1 MFTFSEHLSYVA
13 KSRSLVMSLAGSLLL
28 NLASILFYSGHII
41 SFSFDLPRIHVCYPE
56 HGIMIQRVVFI
67 LYQKM
72 ISQSESTILR
82 GGIQYTC
89 IYLFTTLVTYL
100 CWHVFRINN
109 ASIDYLLLH
118 HYKWVLCFYFYLSF
132 LNYFIE
138 VKIVF

>member
-82 GGIQYTC
+82 GGIQY
-89 IYLFTTLVTYL
+89 IYIYSRP
-100 CWHVFRINN
+100 WSHVFRINN

-118 HYKWVLCFYFYLSF
+118 HYKWVLGFYFYLSF